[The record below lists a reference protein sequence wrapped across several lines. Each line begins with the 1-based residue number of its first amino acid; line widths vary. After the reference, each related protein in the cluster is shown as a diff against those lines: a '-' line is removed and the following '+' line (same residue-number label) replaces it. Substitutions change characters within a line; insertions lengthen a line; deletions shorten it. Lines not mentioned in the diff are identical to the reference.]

1 MLEKQGSVRTLND
14 KNGPQQEALYSDKS
28 LMHGHKIACCADQ
41 VHCQDAISEF
51 ILYRVKS
58 WSVFTGQIRSRSG
71 LCGLKWSNREGKCEG
86 YYRQGLPVFVVSSE
100 LTLNPYGFTNSDLS
114 VPVIPKSYHDSDTSN
129 LTGLEGNVEPNA
141 FAAQAVIRRMIYHH
155 HYLKTPN
162 WR

>member
-1 MLEKQGSVRTLND
+1 MGSNDQIARGSVRDTMYNLNR
-14 KNGPQQEALYSDKS
+14 
-28 LMHGHKIACCADQ
+28 AC
-41 VHCQDAISEF
+41 
-51 ILYRVKS
+51 
-58 WSVFTGQIRSRSG
+58 
-71 LCGLKWSNREGKCEG
+71 
-86 YYRQGLPVFVVSSE
+86 RQGLPVFVVSSE

-162 WR
+162 